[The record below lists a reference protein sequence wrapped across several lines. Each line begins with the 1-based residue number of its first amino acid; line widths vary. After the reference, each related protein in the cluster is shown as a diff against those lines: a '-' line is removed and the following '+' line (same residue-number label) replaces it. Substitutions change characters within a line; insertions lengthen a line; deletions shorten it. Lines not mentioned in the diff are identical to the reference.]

1 MMYLFRKIPTTKICY
16 LAIKYRLIT
25 IKMEK
30 EGLVS
35 FLKYL
40 LTYMKFVIKNF
51 WNTRFQILIAVLLEN
66 RVF

>member
-1 MMYLFRKIPTTKICY
+1 
-16 LAIKYRLIT
+16 
-25 IKMEK
+25 MEK

>member
-1 MMYLFRKIPTTKICY
+1 MMYLFRKIPTTNICY
-16 LAIKYRLIT
+16 LAIEYRLIT